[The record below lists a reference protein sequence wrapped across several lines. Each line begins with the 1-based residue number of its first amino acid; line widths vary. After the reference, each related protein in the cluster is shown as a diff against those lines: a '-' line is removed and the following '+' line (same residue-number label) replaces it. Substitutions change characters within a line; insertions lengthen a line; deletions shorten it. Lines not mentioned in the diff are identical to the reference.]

1 MLHVSL
7 DCPFFIVLSVCS
19 NVYLLHTVCPVS
31 CAQCCTCLWIVHS
44 SLSFRFALK
53 FIYYIQFVLCL
64 LCPMLH
70 VSLDC
75 PFFIVL
81 SVCSKVYLLHTVCPV
96 SCAQCWTCLWIV
108 HSSLFSVCSKV
119 YLLHTVCLCLV
130 NVVHCPFFIVLS
142 VCSKVYLLHTVC
154 PVSCAQCC
162 TCLWIVHS
170 SLSFRFALKFIYYIQ
185 FVLCCAQ
192 CCMCLWIVHSSLSF
206 RFALKFIYYIQF
218 VLCLVPNVAR
228 VSGLSILH
236 CPFGLL

>member
-1 MLHVSL
+1 
-7 DCPFFIVLSVCS
+7 
-19 NVYLLHTVCPVS
+19 
-31 CAQCCTCLWIVHS
+31 
-44 SLSFRFALK
+44 
-53 FIYYIQFVLCL
+53 
-64 LCPMLH
+64 MLH

-96 SCAQCWTCLWIV
+96 SCAQCCMCLWIV
-108 HSSLFSVCSKV
+108 HSSLSFRFALKFIYYIQFVCV
-119 YLLHTVCLCLV
+119 LCPMLHVSLD
-130 NVVHCPFFIVLS
+130 CPFFIVLS

-185 FVLCCAQ
+185 FVLC
-192 CCMCLWIVHSSLSF
+192 
-206 RFALKFIYYIQF
+206 
-218 VLCLVPNVAR
+218 LVPNVAR

>member
-1 MLHVSL
+1 MLYVSL

-19 NVYLLHTVCPVS
+19 KVYLLPTVCLVS

-64 LCPMLH
+64 LCPMLD

-81 SVCSKVYLLHTVCPV
+81 SVCSKVYLLP
-96 SCAQCWTCLWIV
+96 
-108 HSSLFSVCSKV
+108 
-119 YLLHTVCLCLV
+119 
-130 NVVHCPFFIVLS
+130 
-142 VCSKVYLLHTVC
+142 TVC

-185 FVLCCAQ
+185 FVLCLVCPMLYVSLD
-192 CCMCLWIVHSSLSF
+192 CPFFIVLSVCSKVYLLPTVCLVSS
-206 RFALKFIYYIQF
+206 
-218 VLCLVPNVAR
+218 VPNVVR